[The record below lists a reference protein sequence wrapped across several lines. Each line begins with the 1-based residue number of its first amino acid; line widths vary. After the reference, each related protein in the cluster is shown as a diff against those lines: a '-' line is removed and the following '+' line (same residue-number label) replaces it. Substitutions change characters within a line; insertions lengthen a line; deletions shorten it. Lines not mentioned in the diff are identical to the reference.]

1 VRFPAWHR
9 QEKNPAGVPPGFN
22 VGVWELAPAR
32 GPRGGNALSS
42 LRFPLLAAA
51 VLAGFFVALLELQA
65 LEKPVILNLLLQNA
79 HGFFD
84 VIVNDFDLDFLQQY
98 RPFRAAGTKRWSV
111 FPPDILTKRY
121 VNRINTE

>member
-1 VRFPAWHR
+1 MGLSAWHPH
-9 QEKNPAGVPPGFN
+9 EKTRRGCPPGF
-22 VGVWELAPAR
+22 GWEGWRLTPAG
-32 GPRGGNALSS
+32 GPRGGNAVSS

-51 VLAGFFVALLELQA
+51 VLAGFLVALLELQA
-65 LEKPVILNLLLQNA
+65 LEKSVILNLLLQNA